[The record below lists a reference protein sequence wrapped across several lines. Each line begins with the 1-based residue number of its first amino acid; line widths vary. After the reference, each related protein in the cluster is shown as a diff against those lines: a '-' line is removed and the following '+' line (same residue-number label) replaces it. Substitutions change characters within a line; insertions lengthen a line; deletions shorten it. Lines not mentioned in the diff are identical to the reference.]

1 MRYPLSLCISR
12 SICRSEHRVHRFS
25 PGVAQVTYGQVV
37 TEERV
42 AGLDGPIEVIR
53 DQIGVPHCFAA
64 TEHDAFFAQGWVHA
78 TDRLWQMEY
87 DRRRALGRW
96 AEVVGAAGVTS
107 DLFYRR
113 IDLASTARRDWA
125 ALAPRTRAMLEAY
138 SAGANAGM
146 KSKAGRRLPRDLEL
160 AGVEPE
166 NWEPWHSLLVFK
178 VRHVLMGSARQKLW
192 RAVAVD
198 VLGADAAKWM
208 LSRSDHLACVPP
220 GAACEDLLSVAL
232 ADEAGSNNWALS
244 GSRTASGL
252 PLLAGDPHR
261 GLELPNVYVQGHLSC
276 PAWDALGIGMAGVA
290 GFPHFGHNQKVAWC
304 ITHGMIDDQD
314 LYRYAAPPGE
324 SRRIETVHVRHS
336 DPVEV
341 EVVTTPRG
349 PLLAPDLALCWTATA
364 ETDTTFDAVP
374 SMLDAT
380 CVVELFQAMRTWV
393 APGNNL
399 LAADRAGTI
408 GYLTRG
414 QVPLR
419 RRSEGILVPVPG
431 DDPSYAWNGSLAF
444 EDHPQLLNPEEGFL
458 FSANNPALPPSTTAP
473 YLGIDV
479 AAPWRAR
486 RLVEA
491 LSRMAGATVAD
502 MEALHRDV
510 VSLPARW
517 WTNRLWG
524 WEPLADWDGRM
535 DASSS
540 AAAAYSVFRRELML
554 LAMER
559 SGLGANLNHRL
570 NRLLPDVLPE
580 SALWQVVDQHAR
592 SGETGLLGGWSW
604 DWAMAATTTRA
615 QRAWKGENWGELH
628 YTVQRHPL
636 GRPEFD
642 PPSVPYGG
650 DMDTVQAAS
659 YFPTVSFA
667 AQWGSV
673 ARYAFDLDD
682 WDRSRWVIPLGA
694 SGEPRSPHFA
704 DQQEAWREGRLLM
717 APYTRAAVEAAAEDH
732 LVLRPARL

>member
-1 MRYPLSLCISR
+1 M
-12 SICRSEHRVHRFS
+12 
-25 PGVAQVTYGQVV
+25 TYGRTV
-37 TEERV
+37 TEEPL
-42 AGLDGPIEVIR
+42 AGLDGPIEIVR
-53 DQIGVPHCFAA
+53 DHIGVPHCYAV

-96 AEVVGAAGVTS
+96 AEVVGSAGVAS

-113 IDLASTARRDWA
+113 MDLASAARRDWL
-125 ALAPRTRAMLEAY
+125 ALAPRTRAMLAAY
-138 SAGANAGM
+138 SAGASAGM
-146 KSKAGRRLPRDLEL
+146 TSKVGRRLPRDLEL
-160 AGVEPE
+160 AAVVPE
-166 NWEPWHSLLVFK
+166 TWEPWHCLLVFK
-178 VRHVLMGSARQKLW
+178 LRHVLMGSARPKLW
-192 RAVAVD
+192 RAVAAD

-208 LSRSDHLACVPP
+208 LSGSDHVACVPP
-220 GAACEDLLSVAL
+220 GAPCEDLLSVAL

-276 PAWDALGIGMAGVA
+276 PAWDVLGIGMAGVA
-290 GFPHFGHNQKVAWC
+290 GFPHFGHNEEVAWS

-314 LYRYAAPPGE
+314 LYLFSPPPRGV
-324 SRRIETVHVRHS
+324 RRIETVQVRNS
-336 DPVEV
+336 NPIDV

-374 SMLDAT
+374 PMLDAT
-380 CVVELFQAMRTWV
+380 SAAELFEAMRVWV

-399 LAADRAGTI
+399 LAADRSGAI

-414 QVPLR
+414 RVPLR

-431 DDPSYAWNGSLAF
+431 DDPSYAWDGFLAF

-458 FSANNPALPPSTTAP
+458 FSANNPALASSTAAP

-491 LSRMAGATVAD
+491 LSRMVGATVAD

-517 WTNRLWG
+517 WTKRLSEWA
-524 WEPLADWDGRM
+524 PLADWDGRM
-535 DASSS
+535 DARSS

-554 LAMER
+554 LALER
-559 SGLGANLNHRL
+559 SGLGANLDHRL
-570 NRLLPDVLPE
+570 NRLVPDALPE
-580 SALWQVVDQHAR
+580 SAIWRVVGQHAR

-604 DWAMAATTTRA
+604 DRAVAETTARA
-615 QRAWKGENWGELH
+615 ERTWKGESWGELH

-636 GRPEFD
+636 GRAEFD

-659 YFPTVSFA
+659 YLPTVSFA
-667 AQWGSV
+667 AQSASV
-673 ARYAFDLDD
+673 ARYAFDLAE
-682 WDRSRWVIPLGA
+682 WDRSGWVIPLGS

-704 DQQEAWREGRLLM
+704 DQQEAWREGRLLV
-717 APYTRAAVEAAAEDH
+717 APYTRAAVEASAEER
-732 LVLRPARL
+732 LVLRPARR